1 MSQSF
6 TLTPDQIRELD
17 MIRKMRR
24 ERIKDAFAASRQR
37 IARIKKVRLTLA
49 ASAEPM
55 TVPELAEATG
65 LSATDVLWCVTAMKK
80 YGIVGEH
87 NGDDGYYRYG
97 LEDATADVPEDDD

>member
-1 MSQSF
+1 MPQPF
-6 TLTPDQIRELD
+6 TLTPEQVRELD

-24 ERIKDAFAASRQR
+24 ERIKDAFAASRRR
-37 IARIKKVRLTLA
+37 IARIKKVRLALA

-55 TVPELAEATG
+55 TVPELAETTA

-80 YGIVGEH
+80 YGIVAER

-97 LEDATADVPEDDD
+97 LEDAAADVPEDDD